1 MFVKKTFYMLVLIDR
16 YLNKLGY
23 STSNEF
29 KNVLYSH
36 PNFPSLLAISDSLTL
51 IEVNNVAA
59 KIPIIHL
66 KELPKE
72 FIAELGDKHKEF
84 YLVEKKSELEF
95 IITDDKKNSKSLS
108 LESLEKIWT
117 GIVLIIEGNEKK
129 SIVNSSTNLVIPL
142 VWLLLGTLSIVV
154 NNLNFVSSLYLLLSF
169 IGVFISFEIVK
180 TYFKDNYIAES
191 KFCNANKEFSCNT
204 TIKSKK
210 YVFSNYVEFVDLPV
224 IFFGF
229 TTLGL
234 IFSIVSVNTIGILSS
249 FSLPIILY
257 SIYIQ
262 KIVVKKW
269 CPLCLLISLIL
280 ITNSIFYLYFQFD
293 FKVISL
299 SEIFFLIAMSVL
311 WFFIKKLLITN
322 KENTKT
328 INQLLQFKRNEN
340 VFNAISKDIID
351 SEEFLSLPKLI
362 IGNAKAAN
370 TLTLFLSPS
379 CPHCHT
385 AFEEALYILEK
396 YNEKIKIEIAYNL
409 NINNTENPYLE
420 IAKTIMQMFNQK
432 GDYKSALTD
441 WHINKLN
448 IEKWKTKWSLGNDYL
463 VENEQ
468 LEKQFQWC
476 LKNEFNYAP
485 VKIFN
490 NKLMPQEYEI
500 NELFFF
506 LNEEN

>member
-1 MFVKKTFYMLVLIDR
+1 MLVLIDR
-16 YLNKLGY
+16 YLNKLKY
-23 STSNEF
+23 NISNEF

-59 KIPIIHL
+59 KIPIKHL

-95 IITDDKKNSKSLS
+95 IITDEKKNSKSLS
-108 LESLEKIWT
+108 LESLERIWT
-117 GIVLIIEGNEKK
+117 GIVLIIEGNEEK
-129 SIVNSSTNLVIPL
+129 SIVNNSTNLVIPL
-142 VWLLLGTLSIVV
+142 VLLLLGILTIVV
-154 NNLNFVSSLYLLLSF
+154 NNLNFVAGLYLLLSLF
-169 IGVFISFEIVK
+169 GLFISFEIIK
-180 TYFKDNYIAES
+180 TFFKDDSVIES
-191 KFCNANKEFSCNT
+191 NFCSSRKEFSCNT

-262 KIVVKKW
+262 KIVLKKW

-280 ITNSIFYLYFQFD
+280 ITNAFLFWYFRLG
-293 FKVISL
+293 FKMFTI
-299 SEIFFLIAMSVL
+299 SEIVLIIFIVIL
-311 WFFIKKLLITN
+311 WFYVKKLLITEHKN
-322 KENTKT
+322 KIA
-328 INQLLQFKRNEN
+328 INKLLQFKRNEG

-362 IGNAKAAN
+362 IGNTKAAN

-385 AFEEALYILEK
+385 VFEEALNILEK
-396 YNEKIKIEIAYNL
+396 HGGKIKIEIAYNL

-420 IAKTIMQMFNQK
+420 IAKTIMQLFNQK

-506 LNEEN
+506 LKEEN